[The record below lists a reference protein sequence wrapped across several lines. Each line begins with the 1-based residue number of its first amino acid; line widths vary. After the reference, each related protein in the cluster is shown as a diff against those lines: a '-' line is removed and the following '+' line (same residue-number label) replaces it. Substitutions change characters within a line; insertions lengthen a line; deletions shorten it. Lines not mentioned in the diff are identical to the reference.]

1 MRPPAFSLL
10 VGLLLGLAAG
20 CGRGR
25 GAKPSVN
32 ALEQAFPDG
41 AANELVGV
49 AISAIRTNDYGAGVL
64 VLESAQRSTTATAG
78 QLKAIHETREAL
90 IADLVSRADAGDPQ
104 AKAALMLIERARS
117 Q

>member
-1 MRPPAFSLL
+1 MRLMAFSCLLGLL
-10 VGLLLGLAAG
+10 VGLAPG
-20 CGRGR
+20 CGRGH
-25 GAKPSVN
+25 GAKPSVT

-41 AANELVGV
+41 ASNELVGV
-49 AISAIRTNDYGAGVL
+49 AISAIRTNDFGAGVL
-64 VLESAQRSTTATAG
+64 VLDTAQRSSTATAG

-104 AKAALMLIERARS
+104 AKAALRLIEQARS